1 MGLRKLLRMYLE
13 QRGAQLGWSAEMDR
27 KPGQME
33 GNQVMESCEY
43 LGVKGVPH
51 LRGSGEPF

>member
-1 MGLRKLLRMYLE
+1 MLSWAGV
-13 QRGAQLGWSAEMDR
+13 QRWRVNQE
-27 KPGQME
+27 QME
-33 GNQVMESCEY
+33 GNQVMDSCEY